1 MEVMMTPKTLM
12 MKEIR
17 TFVFEGLRVPVCPIT
32 SIKISISGE
41 AALAAGFAS
50 THTTQP
56 MSFDRNM
63 TNAII
68 IFSKK
73 GTQRHTFD
81 LGLAACDTGL
91 TSAPLNSPFEIE

>member
-1 MEVMMTPKTLM
+1 MEVVMTPKTLM

-41 AALAAGFAS
+41 AALAAGLAS

-56 MSFDRNM
+56 MSFDRNV

-81 LGLAACDTGL
+81 LGLAACGDALHCITMV
-91 TSAPLNSPFEIE
+91 SPLPR

>member
-1 MEVMMTPKTLM
+1 MTPKTLM

-56 MSFDRNM
+56 MSFDRNV

-68 IFSKK
+68 MFSKK
-73 GTQRHTFD
+73 KARKDTH
-81 LGLAACDTGL
+81 LIWGLLHVAMHCIALQGCHFCPVEL
-91 TSAPLNSPFEIE
+91 TL

>member
-1 MEVMMTPKTLM
+1 MTPKTLM

-56 MSFDRNM
+56 MSFDRNV

-81 LGLAACDTGL
+81 LVWGLLHVTL
-91 TSAPLNSPFEIE
+91 VSLLPR